1 MKTVL
6 VLTDFSSNA
15 NHAAETAVFL
25 AGKLNLNVLLFNI
38 YFSVP
43 GVPAGEND
51 AWSKTYEVF
60 KKESEDNLQKEV
72 ERLSNKI
79 TPGLPKPVIQYLTAF
94 GHLGTKVNSL
104 ISDNNNNNIDF
115 IVMGARKKLQSFKLF
130 GDDINDVVKN
140 SDKPVLIVNE
150 SLNFKEI
157 KNIVFTTDVAD
168 SDLQALAFLN
178 KLSNSFNFKVHA
190 TYVSPVSEFTDL
202 EEEQKVSHYLEGINQ
217 IGSPNISFENLKG
230 EDVINE
236 LVKFNTSI
244 AADLLAI
251 VHKNRSFLWRLF
263 HESVSKEFTK
273 DSTIS
278 ILIIPEQ

>member
-25 AGKLNLNVLLFNI
+25 AAKLNLNVLLFNL

-43 GVPAGEND
+43 GVLAGEND
-51 AWSKTYEVF
+51 AWAKTYETF
-60 KKESEDNLQKEV
+60 KKESEINLQKEV

-79 TPGLPKPVIQYLTAF
+79 DPDTAKPVIQYFTAF
-94 GHLGTKVNSL
+94 GDLGTKVNSL
-104 ISDNNNNNIDF
+104 IEDNNNNIDF
-115 IVMGARKKLQSFKLF
+115 IVMGARKKLQSLILF
-130 GDDINDVVKN
+130 GDDINSVIKK
-140 SDKPVLIVNE
+140 SAIPVLIVNKA
-150 SLNFKEI
+150 LNYKET
-157 KNIVFTTDVAD
+157 KNIVFTTDVEE
-168 SDLQALAFLN
+168 SDLKALACLN

-190 TYVSPVSEFTDL
+190 AYVTPISEVPDL
-202 EEEQKVSHYLEGINQ
+202 EEVEKINHFLEGINQ
-217 IGSPNISFENLKG
+217 IDSPNISFKNLKG
-230 EDVINE
+230 DDIINE
-236 LVKFNTSI
+236 LVEFNALI

-251 VHKNRSFLWRLF
+251 VHKKRSFLWRLF
-263 HESVSKEFTK
+263 HESVSKEFIK